1 MKEFSLEDLQ
11 EYTQQIQE
19 LEQKLNLKIVS
30 PWLFLEACTHRS
42 YQNEYKKQ
50 IPNNERL
57 EFLGDTVLSVVV
69 SEFLF
74 LKFPSFLEGELSFA
88 KSKLVEAQSCVNYAK
103 LLQIEAYL
111 LLGKGETQNL
121 GKGRDSVIADFFEAI
136 IGAIFLDSGFDIA
149 KQFLIDR
156 FSAIWLDEGGLKVDN
171 EKVLLQE
178 FVQKKYQEIPD
189 YRILSEEGPDHEKTF
204 IIGVFV
210 QGQQVGEGVGL
221 SKKKAQQNAAKA
233 ALEALKERNET

>member
-1 MKEFSLEDLQ
+1 
-11 EYTQQIQE
+11 
-19 LEQKLNLKIVS
+19 
-30 PWLFLEACTHRS
+30 
-42 YQNEYKKQ
+42 
-50 IPNNERL
+50 
-57 EFLGDTVLSVVV
+57 FLGDTVLSVVV